1 MGIPLWLPSIGAKNE
16 QRLWGGGGGG
26 GGETAVRVV
35 GSWWSRG
42 QLVGKGALNMVLEP
56 ALQALGV
63 SLGGKF
69 GSLEKTR

>member
-1 MGIPLWLPSIGAKNE
+1 MNKGFGE
-16 QRLWGGGGGG
+16 RGRVE
-26 GGETAVRVV
+26 GETAVSVE

-56 ALQALGV
+56 SLQALGV

>member
-16 QRLWGGGGGG
+16 QRLWGEGAG
-26 GGETAVRVV
+26 GGETAVSVE